1 MARLSSHH
9 DGLSTGCTDQQF
21 AGSLM
26 DGAPKPIEAAGTS
39 SAPAPGLAV
48 AKARAKASS
57 EVHESFGF
65 QRVPEAVG

>member
-48 AKARAKASS
+48 ARAKASS
-57 EVHESFGF
+57 EFHESFGF
-65 QRVPEAVG
+65 QRAPEAVG